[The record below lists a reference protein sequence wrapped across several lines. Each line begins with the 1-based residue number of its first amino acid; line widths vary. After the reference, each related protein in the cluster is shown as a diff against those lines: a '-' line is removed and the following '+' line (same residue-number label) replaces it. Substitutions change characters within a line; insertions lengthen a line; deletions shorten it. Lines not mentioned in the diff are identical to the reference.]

1 MVGGLEHPELQR
13 IRGLEATAEEGDL
26 DATYVLGL
34 IATNG
39 SEVSEPDER
48 KARELQ
54 AWASW
59 HGHIDATFEYSLL
72 LRQGIGGPRDTVT
85 ADRLERVAA
94 EAGHPRAC
102 LNVGARVHA
111 ERGDCEEV
119 AGWYERASLG
129 GSKEAALRLVQ
140 IEDLAMN
147 VRVEWM
153 EWDAAEMVQLMMRE
167 KVMTMPPPDVNVD
180 PQKIKEELEK
190 EVREELETRLQ
201 SMRSQNLKRVKN
213 VHYNVTYNPKD
224 GKPKPA
230 DYVESTN
237 EWDKWLR

>member
-13 IRGLEATAEEGDL
+13 IRGLEAAAEEGDL

-39 SEVSEPDER
+39 SEVFEPDER

-140 IEDLAMN
+140 MFLRDDGLP
-147 VRVEWM
+147 R
-153 EWDAAEMVQLMMRE
+153 D
-167 KVMTMPPPDVNVD
+167 
-180 PQKIKEELEK
+180 
-190 EVREELETRLQ
+190 ETVAR
-201 SMRSQNLKRVKN
+201 
-213 VHYNVTYNPKD
+213 
-224 GKPKPA
+224 
-230 DYVESTN
+230 
-237 EWDKWLR
+237 KWLVHALVDCGALFDGLAEVASALTPPTQKAPPVAVKIVVA

>member
-1 MVGGLEHPELQR
+1 MAGGIENPDSVR
-13 IRGLEATAEEGDL
+13 IRQLEADAEAGDL
-26 DATYVLGL
+26 DSVYLLGL
-34 IATNG
+34 IAASG
-39 SEVSEPDER
+39 SPVSEPDEAQ
-48 KARELQ
+48 ARELQ

-140 IEDLAMN
+140 MFLRDDGLP
-147 VRVEWM
+147 R
-153 EWDAAEMVQLMMRE
+153 D
-167 KVMTMPPPDVNVD
+167 
-180 PQKIKEELEK
+180 
-190 EVREELETRLQ
+190 ETVAR
-201 SMRSQNLKRVKN
+201 
-213 VHYNVTYNPKD
+213 
-224 GKPKPA
+224 
-230 DYVESTN
+230 
-237 EWDKWLR
+237 KWLVHALVLGCSCGIDRAAGPSQWPLSRALDERRATHGKLTQAPDGGLIVASVRLRAHSQQRRRRAAGGRPAGLFTAPQSARLGRIR